1 MDKQAKNKEYINMEM
16 KYNSLHIEAFSVS
29 DGFPLPHLSIMS
41 QVDLSYSS
49 LFSSLDHSPRPKILS
64 S

>member
-16 KYNSLHIEAFSVS
+16 KHNSLDTEAFSVS
-29 DGFPLPHLSIMS
+29 HGFPLPHLSIMS
-41 QVDLSYSS
+41 RADLSYSS
-49 LFSSLDHSPRPKILS
+49 LFSSLDHSPSPKILS

>member
-1 MDKQAKNKEYINMEM
+1 MEM
-16 KYNSLHIEAFSVS
+16 KHISLDTEAFSVS

-49 LFSSLDHSPRPKILS
+49 LFSSLDHSPSPKILS